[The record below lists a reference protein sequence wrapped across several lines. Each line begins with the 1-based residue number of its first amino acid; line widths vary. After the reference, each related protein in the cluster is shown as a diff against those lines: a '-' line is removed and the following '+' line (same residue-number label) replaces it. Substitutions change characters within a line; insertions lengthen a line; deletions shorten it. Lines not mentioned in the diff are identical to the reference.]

1 MKKVSDW
8 TDEDIGAYL
17 LAPATA
23 QQRYNALVVH
33 SLGDIQAER
42 KAEQV
47 TAVREE
53 FGFDY
58 IPEGSGQVL
67 TGRK

>member
-1 MKKVSDW
+1 MKLSNW
-8 TDEDIGAYL
+8 TDQEIGEYL

-23 QQRYNALVVH
+23 QQRYNALAVH

-47 TAVREE
+47 SAVREE
-53 FGFDY
+53 FGLDY